1 MLVSARG
8 FGHDAPTRNMPMDFK
23 PRLFE
28 HFTRI
33 TKALG
38 SGNRLR
44 MLELLAQ
51 SERSVENL
59 ANLTDMSVANTS
71 RHLQQLRRAGL
82 VRSRKEGLHVYY
94 EISGGGVVRLLQALG
109 EVAENNLAEVS
120 QLISQFL
127 TARDDL
133 EPVPHRELLQ
143 RARKG
148 LVTVIDVRPPEEFA
162 AGHIAGAINVPLA
175 GLGAWAR
182 RAPRGRE
189 IVAYCRGPYCVMA
202 FEAVAQL
209 RGKGLRAQRLAD
221 GFPQWKSAGLPVE
234 VG

>member
-1 MLVSARG
+1 MLVSVRG
-8 FGHDAPTRNMPMDFK
+8 FGHDDQTRDLLMDFK

-51 SERSVENL
+51 GERSVEKL
-59 ANLTDMSVANTS
+59 ASLTAMSVANTS

-82 VRSRKEGLHVYY
+82 VRSRKEGLYVYY

-120 QLISQFL
+120 HLIGQFL
-127 TARDDL
+127 SARDDL
-133 EPVPHRELLQ
+133 EPVPQRELLE
-143 RARKG
+143 RVRKG
-148 LVTVIDVRPPEEFA
+148 LVTVIDVRPAEEFA
-162 AGHIAGAINVPLA
+162 AGHIPGAINVPLSA
-175 GLGAWAR
+175 LGAWALA
-182 RAPRGRE
+182 APRGQE
-189 IVAYCRGPYCVMA
+189 VVAYCRGPYCVMA

-209 RGKGLRAQRLAD
+209 RSKGLRAQRLAD
-221 GFPQWKSAGLPVE
+221 GFPEWKSAGLPVE